1 MDKLSNEQLL
11 TTLKKA
17 AELSLDKRFIVLLH
31 QEMQKRQL
39 IFSEKKPSA

>member
-11 TTLKKA
+11 MTFKKA
-17 AELSLDKRFIVLLH
+17 DELSLDQRFIVLLH

-39 IFSEKKPSA
+39 ILPEKKPSA

>member
-1 MDKLSNEQLL
+1 MDKLSNDQLL

-17 AELSLDKRFIVLLH
+17 AELSLDQRFIILLH

-39 IFSEKKPSA
+39 MLKEKKPSA